1 MAAWLALLILVVSGF
16 VLVGRHD
23 AIVIGGMNAAELAM
37 TASGLLLTVW
47 LSGALLPQMRDTHP
61 RAYRFILKGGS
72 LALVV
77 ALTAWLH
84 GPIRHG
90 AHAAWTAWGRNAPL
104 PRVVTDSIDQW
115 TEPARRRLSATAGER
130 AVRIRGRANGQF
142 FASAN
147 LNGTPATMLVDS
159 GAATVLLKTADARN
173 AGIDMSQLELFRSR
187 RDRAWHHLRRPCPPA
202 ASPGRHH
209 RAGRC
214 RGAGRPARPAR
225 NQPAG

>member
-16 VLVGRHD
+16 ILVGRHD

-84 GPIRHG
+84 GPIQHG
-90 AHAAWTAWGRNAPL
+90 AHAAWTAWGREIL
-104 PRVVTDSIDQW
+104 
-115 TEPARRRLSATAGER
+115 TA
-130 AVRIRGRANGQF
+130 
-142 FASAN
+142 
-147 LNGTPATMLVDS
+147 
-159 GAATVLLKTADARN
+159 
-173 AGIDMSQLELFRSR
+173 
-187 RDRAWHHLRRPCPPA
+187 
-202 ASPGRHH
+202 RHH
-209 RAGRC
+209 GQYQSVDT
-214 RGAGRPARPAR
+214 
-225 NQPAG
+225 NQPAGHLCSLRRTCRAHP